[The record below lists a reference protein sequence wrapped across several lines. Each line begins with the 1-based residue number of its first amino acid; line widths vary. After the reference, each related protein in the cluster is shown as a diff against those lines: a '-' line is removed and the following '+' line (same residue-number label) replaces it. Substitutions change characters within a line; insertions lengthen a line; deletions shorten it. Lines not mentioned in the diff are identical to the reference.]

1 MLKTNPPKKTM
12 MSYKSVFITLVI
24 VIAGLDGKSTAL
36 LKNEPE
42 RCCYPTQYSSKISTS
57 VDLVLPGDQT
67 YSSYFEKLIQVSIV
81 MSSVSPTS
89 PIRYLAN
96 VLENLIL
103 EKSVASSI
111 KTKDVLSVLQYYI
124 KSFDEHWSYEKQ
136 QLHFDECITQ
146 IKNMLDTDELTTTDV
161 ETYLTINNAFEEFE
175 STIATAVE
183 EKHIEL
189 EGYQVISS
197 ALSQIRQTI
206 ITLFSRL
213 IDVNK
218 SLAKDLHQMKTKMI
232 NIEARLVNLEADS
245 LAVKKANFI
254 ADLMAPLLDKI
265 MDKMEEKAIDWYWY
279 SPREFDR
286 LKYYID
292 HDPNWINMHP
302 IADIINDIAII
313 YGLAPGVLV
322 EHLRFKQD
330 RNSSTHYTKKIRTF
344 ALKSQE
350 FRLSDFITEHDELEV
365 LSELEKIILQPV
377 FNNICKEIRTRQ
389 TTEAL

>member
-1 MLKTNPPKKTM
+1 
-12 MSYKSVFITLVI
+12 
-24 VIAGLDGKSTAL
+24 
-36 LKNEPE
+36 
-42 RCCYPTQYSSKISTS
+42 
-57 VDLVLPGDQT
+57 
-67 YSSYFEKLIQVSIV
+67 

-96 VLENLIL
+96 ALENLIL

-146 IKNMLDTDELTTTDV
+146 IKNMLDTDELATTDV